1 MASVWSVTA
10 AEVGRLARMSFD
22 ANTQPSSTDVAAL
35 IEESGLYLDGL
46 LGSLGVADVTQAT
59 YPEAYAIGR
68 RWIMHDVAAQA
79 LRARARGGSGTL
91 ADTLQERA
99 DRLEERIEKRIARI
113 GDAHPRGDDAANM
126 TRTPLQGSSDATR
139 ANVDADFFDPRSN
152 QTGRL

>member
-1 MASVWSVTA
+1 MI
-10 AEVGRLARMSFD
+10 G
-22 ANTQPSSTDVAAL
+22 
-35 IEESGLYLDGL
+35 ESGLYLDGL
-46 LGSLGVADVTQAT
+46 LGSLGVQDVTQAT

-91 ADTLQERA
+91 AKELQERA
-99 DRLEERIEKRIARI
+99 DRLEARIEERVSRL

-126 TRTPLQGSSDATR
+126 TRTPLQGTSGATS